1 MNRKINDDVILL
13 GQQCAVQ
20 ICGDPSEVRSI
31 RDHPTALAAIREA
44 LRLGEQRNDE
54 CNEMQRKYDHARVT
68 IAFFAS
74 VIKSGEQWSDQCE
87 KHFHDVFPHLAV
99 RKNERSD

>member
-1 MNRKINDDVILL
+1 MSNKINDDVILL

-20 ICGDPSEVRSI
+20 ICGDPTQVRSI

-54 CNEMQRKYDHARVT
+54 CNALQHKHDRARTVV
-68 IAFFAS
+68 AFFAS
-74 VIKSGEQWSDQCE
+74 VIRSGEPWTEQCE
-87 KHFHDVFPHLAV
+87 KHFHDIFPHLAV
-99 RKNERSD
+99 KEDERTD